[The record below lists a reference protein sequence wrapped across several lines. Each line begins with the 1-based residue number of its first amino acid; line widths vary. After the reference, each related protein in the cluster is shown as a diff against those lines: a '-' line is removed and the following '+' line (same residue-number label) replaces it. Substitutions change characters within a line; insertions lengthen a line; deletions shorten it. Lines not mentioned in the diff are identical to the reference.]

1 MGQVVVDQGALSHLL
16 EGQDVEETRGV
27 FDLVQLV
34 GREGLQ
40 SGRFGAKLAVWDDT
54 DAYRDRGRA

>member
-1 MGQVVVDQGALSHLL
+1 MVVGQGALSHLL

-34 GREGLQ
+34 GCECLQ
-40 SGRFGAKLAVWDDT
+40 SGRFGAKLAVWDDA
-54 DAYRDRGRA
+54 DVGREGERQCE